1 MAFSPPGDIPNPG
14 IEPPSPE
21 SSIEPSGKDP
31 GEGNGKSLYYSCLE
45 NAMERGAWGATVYG
59 VAKSQ
64 TLISTH
70 TLEKTIKHHVP
81 LLTHDKSVMYISFIK
96 YVFIL

>member
-1 MAFSPPGDIPNPG
+1 
-14 IEPPSPE
+14 
-21 SSIEPSGKDP
+21 
-31 GEGNGKSLYYSCLE
+31 
-45 NAMERGAWGATVYG
+45 MERGAWGATVYG